1 MEDQSSRAKGF
12 CYQPVWRQ
20 RGQLTGGEGGEEPAE
35 AEHLGRAPAP
45 GLAVHLLRGQP
56 RREVGRRV
64 RGQGALERGEV
75 GGGEGGEA
83 GVGHQRGPL
92 RAAEAAQQL
101 AQRGRLRGAQGVGGG
116 LLVGGEVV
124 VQQLDGVGG
133 VIVGRV
139 AQMPARLNLS
149 LKSPILFNLP
159 SDDGDS
165 VDVFMPDIN
174 KINILVHDGG
184 EQVTELDHLLPLD
197 RLHGGLVV
205 AELLLEL
212 APHRADVRARPGDG
226 AQHLDAVLQLRC
238 VHLGQLVGRDGGGRA
253 AGGDED
259 VAAEVLRDGVQA
271 RDVVEVLVLR
281 LVLDEGGEVE
291 KLVVELHDQT
301 NICGDLGI
309 DSYSGGSNFR

>member
-1 MEDQSSRAKGF
+1 M
-12 CYQPVWRQ
+12 WRQ
-20 RGQLTGGEGGEEPAE
+20 RGQLSGGEGGEEPAE

-116 LLVGGEVV
+116 LLVGGQVV

-149 LKSPILFNLP
+149 LKSPILYFLIYLP
-159 SDDGDS
+159 MMEIPSMCSCRTSIRSTSSCTTAGS
-165 VDVFMPDIN
+165 RLLSLIISSLLTGFM
-174 KINILVHDGG
+174 
-184 EQVTELDHLLPLD
+184 
-197 RLHGGLVV
+197 
-205 AELLLEL
+205 
-212 APHRADVRARPGDG
+212 AD
-226 AQHLDAVLQLRC
+226 LW
-238 VHLGQLVGRDGGGRA
+238 
-253 AGGDED
+253 
-259 VAAEVLRDGVQA
+259 
-271 RDVVEVLVLR
+271 
-281 LVLDEGGEVE
+281 
-291 KLVVELHDQT
+291 
-301 NICGDLGI
+301 
-309 DSYSGGSNFR
+309 